1 MLNKWDELASDWDS
15 DDDVQIYAR
24 KAFDSLTRK
33 AALLVFDLPDS
44 RILDFGCGTGILTE
58 KLAKV
63 CDELVAVDTSER
75 MINVLR
81 EKVKEAG
88 IENISPLLVAIN
100 AGTINEHAEFDRKF
114 DLIVASSVCSF
125 LPDYEATL
133 GDLASMLNPGG
144 YFMQWDWLAEMPV
157 GRIQSAF
164 DGAGLIS
171 HGIEDEFTMIA
182 GEDSLP
188 VVMGIGRME
197 G

>member
-1 MLNKWDELASDWDS
+1 
-15 DDDVQIYAR
+15 
-24 KAFDSLTRK
+24 
-33 AALLVFDLPDS
+33 
-44 RILDFGCGTGILTE
+44 
-58 KLAKV
+58 
-63 CDELVAVDTSER
+63 

-133 GDLASMLNPGG
+133 GDLASMLSPGG
-144 YFMQWDWLAEMPV
+144 YFMQWDWLADMPV
-157 GRIQSAF
+157 ARIQSAF
-164 DGAGLIS
+164 DGAGLIC
-171 HGIEDEFTMIA
+171 HGIEEEFAMTA
-182 GEDSLP
+182 DEDSSP